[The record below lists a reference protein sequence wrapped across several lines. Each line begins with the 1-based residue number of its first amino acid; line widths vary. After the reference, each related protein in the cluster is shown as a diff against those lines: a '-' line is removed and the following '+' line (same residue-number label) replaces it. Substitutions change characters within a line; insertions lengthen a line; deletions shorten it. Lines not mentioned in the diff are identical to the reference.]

1 MQALRTLAL
10 LAALMPAASL
20 LRSTPSPRHFLA
32 VSAKKKPAAA
42 GGFGAA
48 APSTP
53 KTKKKARRP
62 RPAPS
67 TRPRHSPV
75 AGHAGQEEEGRR
87 ARPRSTV
94 GHGRLRRE
102 RDSGAEARRQD
113 RQTRRRRRSRP
124 SAVRGHERWC
134 EAELIYVV
142 YLLSPRARRAC
153 GKCVWRSRT
162 KAPPRRRVLSQRLQE
177 LCARVI
183 PGAEQLPRRFA
194 ETTFATRS
202 AERVARCVGND

>member
-1 MQALRTLAL
+1 MQATSILLL

-20 LRSTPSPRHFLA
+20 LRSTPSPRRFLA

-62 RPAPS
+62 RPTPS

-102 RDSGAEARRQD
+102 RDPSTEARRQD
-113 RQTRRRRRSRP
+113 RKTRRRRRTRSA
-124 SAVRGHERWC
+124 AVRGHERRR
-134 EAELIYVV
+134 EAQLIYVV
-142 YLLSPRARRAC
+142 HVTYSNTLHVPAREP
-153 GKCVWRSRT
+153 
-162 KAPPRRRVLSQRLQE
+162 APPE
-177 LCARVI
+177 I
-183 PGAEQLPRRFA
+183 
-194 ETTFATRS
+194 
-202 AERVARCVGND
+202 

>member
-1 MQALRTLAL
+1 MQATSILLL

-20 LRSTPSPRHFLA
+20 LRSAPSPRRFLA

-48 APSTP
+48 PPSTP

-94 GHGRLRRE
+94 GHGRFRRE

-113 RQTRRRRRSRP
+113 RQTRRRRRSRAA
-124 SAVRGHERWC
+124 AVRGHERWC
-134 EAELIYVV
+134 EAQLIYVV
-142 YLLSPRARRAC
+142 YFRARLAC
-153 GKCVWRSRT
+153 EECVRRSRT
-162 KAPPRRRVLSQRLQE
+162 VPPLGRWVLVQDIQG
-177 LCARVI
+177 LCARV
-183 PGAEQLPRRFA
+183 
-194 ETTFATRS
+194 
-202 AERVARCVGND
+202 

>member
-1 MQALRTLAL
+1 MQALRTVAL
-10 LAALMPAASL
+10 LVALMRASSL
-20 LRSTPSPRHFLA
+20 LAHTSSERRFLA

-62 RPAPS
+62 RPTPS

-75 AGHAGQEEEGRR
+75 AGHAGQAEEEGRR

-102 RDSGAEARRQD
+102 RDPSTEARRQD
-113 RQTRRRRRSRP
+113 RKTRRRRRTRSA
-124 SAVRGHERWC
+124 AVRGHERRR
-134 EAELIYVV
+134 EAQLIYVV
-142 YLLSPRARRAC
+142 HVLINTLQVPAAQP
-153 GKCVWRSRT
+153 
-162 KAPPRRRVLSQRLQE
+162 APSHPQVRVLE
-177 LCARVI
+177 AR
-183 PGAEQLPRRFA
+183 
-194 ETTFATRS
+194 
-202 AERVARCVGND
+202 AERAQRCQ

>member
-1 MQALRTLAL
+1 MLHLFEARIARTTQILPLQRRAIEHKTPAVMQAVRTVAL
-10 LAALMPAASL
+10 LAAFMPASCL
-20 LRSTPSPRHFLA
+20 LAHTSSERRFLA

-62 RPAPS
+62 RPTPS
-67 TRPRHSPV
+67 TRPRHPPV

-102 RDSGAEARRQD
+102 RDSSAEARRQD
-113 RQTRRRRRSRP
+113 RQTRGWWWP
-124 SAVRGHERWC
+124 SASAIRWNECRC
-134 EAELIYVV
+134 EA
-142 YLLSPRARRAC
+142 
-153 GKCVWRSRT
+153 
-162 KAPPRRRVLSQRLQE
+162 
-177 LCARVI
+177 
-183 PGAEQLPRRFA
+183 
-194 ETTFATRS
+194 
-202 AERVARCVGND
+202 

>member
-1 MQALRTLAL
+1 MLHLFEARIARTTQTKAAAARLSHKTSAVMQALCTVVL
-10 LAALMPAASL
+10 LAALMPASGL
-20 LRSTPSPRHFLA
+20 LSRTPSPRRFLA

-62 RPAPS
+62 RPTPS

-102 RDSGAEARRQD
+102 RDPSTEARRQD
-113 RQTRRRRRSRP
+113 RKTRRRRRTRSA
-124 SAVRGHERWC
+124 AVRGHERRR
-134 EAELIYVV
+134 EAQLIYVV
-142 YLLSPRARRAC
+142 HVTYSNTLHVPAREP
-153 GKCVWRSRT
+153 
-162 KAPPRRRVLSQRLQE
+162 APPE
-177 LCARVI
+177 I
-183 PGAEQLPRRFA
+183 
-194 ETTFATRS
+194 
-202 AERVARCVGND
+202 

>member
-1 MQALRTLAL
+1 MLAEQNQHRAQWCPLLASDTIQDRLRAYRTAIRIPKGRRAFVRDSNTAPKTPAVMQALRTVAL
-10 LAALMPAASL
+10 LAAFMPASCL
-20 LRSTPSPRHFLA
+20 LAHTSSERRFLT

-62 RPAPS
+62 RPTPS

-75 AGHAGQEEEGRR
+75 AGHAGQAEEEGRR

-102 RDSGAEARRQD
+102 RDPSTEARRQD
-113 RQTRRRRRSRP
+113 RQTRGRRRARP
-124 SAVRGHERWC
+124 AAIRWNECRC
-134 EAELIYVV
+134 EA
-142 YLLSPRARRAC
+142 
-153 GKCVWRSRT
+153 
-162 KAPPRRRVLSQRLQE
+162 
-177 LCARVI
+177 
-183 PGAEQLPRRFA
+183 
-194 ETTFATRS
+194 
-202 AERVARCVGND
+202 

>member
-1 MQALRTLAL
+1 MRSTNTESASSKLRAASTRVVVCPLSPRFRLSLHLLDNALVVRVYRSIAVAVTRRAARLRDSAVMQALRTVAL
-10 LAALMPAASL
+10 LAAFMPASGL
-20 LRSTPSPRHFLA
+20 LAHTSSERRFLA

-48 APSTP
+48 PPSTP

-102 RDSGAEARRQD
+102 RDPSTEARRQD
-113 RQTRRRRRSRP
+113 RQTRRRRRAR
-124 SAVRGHERWC
+124 SAAIRWNECRC
-134 EAELIYVV
+134 EA
-142 YLLSPRARRAC
+142 
-153 GKCVWRSRT
+153 
-162 KAPPRRRVLSQRLQE
+162 
-177 LCARVI
+177 
-183 PGAEQLPRRFA
+183 
-194 ETTFATRS
+194 
-202 AERVARCVGND
+202 

>member
-1 MQALRTLAL
+1 MQALRTVAL
-10 LAALMPAASL
+10 LAAFMPASCL
-20 LRSTPSPRHFLA
+20 LAHTSSERRFLA

-62 RPAPS
+62 RPTPS
-67 TRPRHSPV
+67 TRPRHPPV

-102 RDSGAEARRQD
+102 RDPSTEARRQD
-113 RQTRRRRRSRP
+113 RKTRRRRRTRSA
-124 SAVRGHERWC
+124 AVRGHERRR
-134 EAELIYVV
+134 EAQLIYVV
-142 YLLSPRARRAC
+142 HVLINTLQVPAAQP
-153 GKCVWRSRT
+153 
-162 KAPPRRRVLSQRLQE
+162 APSHPQVRVLE
-177 LCARVI
+177 AR
-183 PGAEQLPRRFA
+183 
-194 ETTFATRS
+194 
-202 AERVARCVGND
+202 AERAQRCQ